1 METIVTHNG
10 MFHADDVFAV
20 ATMLLLFPKAKVI
33 RSRDPQV
40 WATADVMVDVGGEY
54 YPHHMRFDHHQF
66 GGAGERQ
73 NGIPYASFGLVWK
86 EFGEKLA
93 GFEGAR
99 YIDKKIVT
107 QIDALDNNVEISV
120 SKFDG
125 VREYNLSDYFHSFVD
140 HGRVGEDYLH
150 EVFMEVVGKAKLLLD
165 RESRN
170 AKEHEKG
177 LERVRHQVAGCDDR
191 RLVILDEEL
200 PWKEV
205 LVPIYECLYV
215 VYPRGDGAWVVKSV
229 NKDLDSFDLKKP
241 FPESWAG
248 KIDQDLAKSTGV
260 DDAIFCHNKRFIA
273 VAGSKEGAIELAEL
287 ALSL

>member
-33 RSRDPQV
+33 RSRDPLV
-40 WATADVMVDVGGEY
+40 WATADVLVDVGGECD
-54 YPHHMRFDHHQF
+54 PRHLRFDHHQI
-66 GGAGERQ
+66 GGSGERP

-93 GFEGAR
+93 GFEGAK
-99 YIDKKIVT
+99 YIDKKLVA
-107 QIDALDNNVEISV
+107 QIDGLDNGVEV
-120 SKFDG
+120 SIPRFEG
-125 VREYNLSDYFHSFVD
+125 VREYNMLDFFYSFVD
-140 HGRVGEDYLH
+140 HEKVGDEYLYG
-150 EVFMEVVGKAKLLLD
+150 VFMDCVGMAKALLD

-177 LERVRHQVAGCDDR
+177 IEKVRHQVAGCNDR
-191 RLVILDEEL
+191 RVVILDQEL

-215 VYPRGDGAWVVKSV
+215 VYPRGDGAWTVKAV
-229 NKDLDSFDLKKP
+229 NKEVESFELKKP
-241 FPESWAG
+241 LPIDWAG
-248 KIDQDLAKSTGV
+248 KTDEDLVESTGV
-260 DDAIFCHNKRFIA
+260 EDAIFCHNKRFIA
-273 VAGSKEGAIELAEL
+273 VAKSRDGAVKLAYE
-287 ALSL
+287 ALNS